1 MKIICIGRNY
11 AEHANEMNAP
21 IPTEPILFMKP
32 ETALLQKNLPFY
44 YPEFSKDIH
53 FETEIVLKISKMGRY
68 IEPMFA
74 NRYYDEIG
82 IGIDFTARD
91 MQAQCKA
98 KGLPWEISKSF
109 DHSAPIGK
117 FIPKIKF
124 PFMDDI
130 KFHLEINKNRVQ
142 EGNTKNMLFSF
153 DAIISYASKYFTLKK
168 GDLIFTGTPAN
179 VGSVKIGDRLE
190 AYIGQEKLLD
200 FEIK

>member
-53 FETEIVLKISKMGRY
+53 FETEIVLKISKMGRH

-91 MQAQCKA
+91 IQAKCKA

-124 PFMDDI
+124 PLMDDI

>member
-32 ETALLQKNLPFY
+32 ETALLQKNLSFY

-53 FETEIVLKISKMGRY
+53 FETEIVLKISKMGRH

-91 MQAQCKA
+91 IQAKCK
-98 KGLPWEISKSF
+98 SKRF
-109 DHSAPIGK
+109 A
-117 FIPKIKF
+117 
-124 PFMDDI
+124 M
-130 KFHLEINKNRVQ
+130 
-142 EGNTKNMLFSF
+142 GNIQ
-153 DAIISYASKYFTLKK
+153 II
-168 GDLIFTGTPAN
+168 
-179 VGSVKIGDRLE
+179 
-190 AYIGQEKLLD
+190 
-200 FEIK
+200 

>member
-32 ETALLQKNLPFY
+32 ETALLQKNLSFY

-53 FETEIVLKISKMGRY
+53 FETEIVLKISKMGRH

-91 MQAQCKA
+91 IQAKCKA

-142 EGNTKNMLFSF
+142 EGNTKICFFPLMQLFPTPLNILHLKRRPHFHRHTCKCWINQNWRSTRSLYWTRK
-153 DAIISYASKYFTLKK
+153 IIRF
-168 GDLIFTGTPAN
+168 
-179 VGSVKIGDRLE
+179 
-190 AYIGQEKLLD
+190 
-200 FEIK
+200 

>member
-53 FETEIVLKISKMGRY
+53 FETEIVLKISKMGRH
-68 IEPMFA
+68 IEPIFA

-91 MQAQCKA
+91 IQAQCKS

-117 FIPKIKF
+117 FISKIKF

-130 KFHLEINKNRVQ
+130 KFHLEINKNKVQ

-153 DAIISYASKYFTLKK
+153 DAIIAYASKYFTLKK

-179 VGSVKIGDRLE
+179 IGSVKIGDRLE
-190 AYIGQEKLLD
+190 AYIGHEKLLD